1 MAEFIPAKHDVVFKA
16 LFVYH
21 HDILAAFLHDVLDL
35 PITVKSHI
43 DVKNPE
49 IIPVYADG
57 KTCRLDIH
65 VETEN
70 RKFNV
75 EMQSRADGFSTER
88 VLYYWSKMFIAELE
102 TGEKYELLEQTYSIN
117 VLGFKHF
124 DCDEYH
130 SSFSYWKIPG
140 IKSFL
145 TSCPSTFSSCRKCR
159 RRSILTT
166 RNSYGCI

>member
-1 MAEFIPAKHDVVFKA
+1 MLEHTLCIYRTGGTPEYGICQVSLQEAKHDVVFKA

-49 IIPVYADG
+49 IIPVFADG

-75 EMQSRADGFSTER
+75 EMQSRADGFST
-88 VLYYWSKMFIAELE
+88 VM
-102 TGEKYELLEQTYSIN
+102 SIIHR
-117 VLGFKHF
+117 FPF
-124 DCDEYH
+124 
-130 SSFSYWKIPG
+130 WKTAG
-140 IKSFL
+140 IRNFL
-145 TSCPSTFSSCRKCR
+145 TSCPSTLSNCRKCR
-159 RRSILTT
+159 RRSIPMT
-166 RNSYGCI
+166 RNNYGCI

>member
-1 MAEFIPAKHDVVFKA
+1 MIPLAEFIHAKHDVVFKA

-43 DVKNPE
+43 VVKNPE

-75 EMQSRADGFSTER
+75 EMQSRADGFST
-88 VLYYWSKMFIAELE
+88 VM
-102 TGEKYELLEQTYSIN
+102 SIIHR
-117 VLGFKHF
+117 FP
-124 DCDEYH
+124 C
-130 SSFSYWKIPG
+130 WKTAG
-140 IKSFL
+140 IRNIL
-145 TSCPSTFSSCRKCR
+145 TSCPSTFSNCRKCR
-159 RRSILTT
+159 RRSTPVT
-166 RNSYGCI
+166 RNNYGCI